1 LVISDVTVIS
11 AERGA
16 PLEHAYVRVL
26 DGRIA
31 AVSEAPLRGTDEID
45 GTGRFL
51 IPGLIDSHVHLA
63 VAPGWPSAMTPE
75 QAAANPDIVAAALAQ
90 DPKSYLFF
98 GFTTVVDLV
107 GTGER
112 TAQWNALELRPDA
125 SFCGGAFAMDGSFR
139 RSVTPVF
146 SYDQATRIEPRE
158 YTAEEIVASIAS
170 DGAICVKTGQDAVY
184 PQTPEEGRALVAAAH
199 ARDLPVF
206 IHANRKAGQAFAV
219 AVGVDVIA
227 HGLWREIGEPAALDA
242 EAHEILASVAR
253 NEIFYQPTTQVLV
266 AFIDV
271 LEVGYLARPE
281 VADAYPRALI
291 DWYEAELAGRAAE
304 QLREIGVDVV
314 IGFQRETVARAN
326 EVVGILADADARLVF
341 GSDTPSDTFYTNPPG
356 LNGRLEMDNWMA
368 AGVSIEKLFRALT
381 IDNARMLRLDDRIG
395 TVEAGKTANLL
406 LLGDDPLES
415 VEAYDSIETVFLH
428 GRPIPRET
436 LSARRARESIDESD

>member
-1 LVISDVTVIS
+1 
-11 AERGA
+11 
-16 PLEHAYVRVL
+16 
-26 DGRIA
+26 
-31 AVSEAPLRGTDEID
+31 
-45 GTGRFL
+45 
-51 IPGLIDSHVHLA
+51 
-63 VAPGWPSAMTPE
+63 
-75 QAAANPDIVAAALAQ
+75 
-90 DPKSYLFF
+90 
-98 GFTTVVDLV
+98 
-107 GTGER
+107 
-112 TAQWNALELRPDA
+112 
-125 SFCGGAFAMDGSFR
+125 
-139 RSVTPVF
+139 
-146 SYDQATRIEPRE
+146 
-158 YTAEEIVASIAS
+158 
-170 DGAICVKTGQDAVY
+170 
-184 PQTPEEGRALVAAAH
+184 
-199 ARDLPVF
+199 
-206 IHANRKAGQAFAV
+206 
-219 AVGVDVIA
+219 VGVDVIA